1 MATSAPD
8 KKMPVDGGAPK
19 GGNGGKTNKDMLALG
34 RNLAKVKNQKR
45 G

>member
-1 MATSAPD
+1 MATKSPD
-8 KKMPVDGGAPK
+8 KKAPQDGGVPK
-19 GGNGGKTNKDMLALG
+19 GGNGGKTNKDMLSLG